1 MLLRSFTTVLLLIV
15 VVRSAEERRKKK
27 AVITSLHAKWSQT
40 SFLAETSEFMAKE
53 SNAMFWKYV
62 DAVVEGVNP
71 TEWNSFSDA
80 KQHDMAV
87 RLAMPLLPYSR
98 SKLLKFALSLRVH
111 SPIVQLF
118 QQLGAENVVNCEAY
132 ALVHGEII
140 CDAEDLER
148 SVNSADERGPSS
160 TLYSVDHVFTKSRS
174 HETTVIIYGELG
186 SETWL
191 SLHLA
196 AKKLAKNNKA
206 KYVFRHWSKEARDD
220 KVLLS
225 GYGVELAIK
234 STEYKAMDDSNIPGK
249 SQSEEGS
256 DTDTPDY
263 EDINGF
269 NFNIL
274 RKLYSDSKESLDQ
287 FRLHLL
293 ERDELTPLK
302 VWQVQDLSYQASQR
316 IVSATPE
323 KVIGLLTEISQNFP
337 LLARSISRQ
346 NVKKEFRT
354 EVQANQELTLAELG
368 IAEGDSALLIN
379 GISVDV
385 DPLDVFGVLELLKQE
400 VKLADGFY
408 KLGFKKEYITILLN
422 IEQTDDRSS
431 YALDF
436 RNAFP
441 EYLNN
446 LDTNAQYR
454 QWGNSVKLM
463 LQPYFPG
470 MIRPIARNLFTLIFI
485 VDPSQKETKNLL
497 KFAYSFYTHEIPIR
511 LGVVFVVNDD
521 KSLSGFEDASVA
533 MLNYYNFV
541 KIDQNV
547 PKAIHALVKVL
558 EKAEGEDFLTPKN
571 VINEFLENYPDQ
583 DSNDVF
589 SVDSDYDSGR
599 STGRAFLTASGLGFT
614 PKVLLNGVVLDDSGV
629 TAERFEETVIN
640 EVMKATP
647 KLQKAIMSGKL
658 KDKDNVMNWILSQP
672 EVMPRINKRVLDAP
686 SYWDALYLDLTDT
699 KPCQMKSSSQF
710 YQLSDAEY
718 NQCIMRR
725 IRYITRTD
733 EERTRPIT
741 LWVVGDFESVEGR
754 LLAYNSIKHL
764 KHSHATRIGLI
775 NNPKHVEEASR
786 PSSISMLINAAA
798 RLLPPAQAKQ
808 FITKL
813 VKEEIASKLIDKSI
827 KLEDIAV
834 NGMDVE
840 FFRKELKQLT
850 ADEVVADAKFAEKA
864 LNLQPGERAVVAN
877 GLLVGPLLEEEIF
890 EESDVQL
897 LEKLMLSRNAKVIAS
912 FIDKWQIGKESGQS
926 SDIVARVAALVGAN
940 EAKKKRFWVGL
951 HDEKYSVVSLPA
963 KQADRAALNV
973 VCIVDPLSTH
983 AQRLGPLINVI
994 QQITNADIKLVMNP
1008 KAKLSE
1014 LPLKR
1019 FYRLVLEPSVVFDD
1033 SGRISSLAY
1042 QARFASLPEKQLL
1055 TLALI
1060 PSDSWMVQAVKAV
1073 YDLDNIKMQNV
1084 EGNVVAEFELEN
1096 ILLEGHCFDE
1106 NSGTPP
1112 RGLQFTL
1119 GIRNNPTMYDTIVM
1133 ANLGYFQLKANPGAW
1148 ILRLRSG
1155 KSKDIYD
1162 ITSHTNT
1169 ESEGVGEVHVLI
1181 DSFSGRTIR
1190 VRVSKKEGKQDEN
1203 LLSEGKSNEEEGQQQ
1218 SLWSSISSKLSG
1230 GEKYDTINVFS
1241 LASGHL
1247 YERFIRIMMLSVM
1260 KHTKHPVK
1268 FWLLKNYLSP
1278 QFKETLPV
1286 MANYYG
1292 FQYELVEYK
1301 WPRWLHQQTEKQR
1314 VMWGYKI
1321 LFLDVLFPLDVR
1333 KMIYVDADQIVR
1345 TDLMELMELDLGGAP
1360 YGFTPF
1366 CDSRTSMEGFRFW
1379 KKGYWANHLAGRKYH
1394 ISALYVIDLVKFRQ
1408 IAAGD
1413 RLRGQYQGLSSDP
1426 NSLSNLDQDLPNN
1439 MIHQVRIKSLP
1450 QEWLWCETWC
1460 DDASKATAKTIDL
1473 CNNPLTKEPKLDSA
1487 MRICPEWNDYDTEIK
1502 KLLAGELQPPP
1513 ERSTPASRTEGSTR
1527 DEDRHA
1533 EL

>member
-1 MLLRSFTTVLLLIV
+1 MLLRVLTTILLLIV
-15 VVRSAEERRKKK
+15 AVRSAEERRKKK

-53 SNAMFWKYV
+53 SNAIFWKYIE
-62 DAVVEGVNP
+62 AIVERVNP
-71 TEWNSFSDA
+71 IEWNSFSDA

-87 RLAMPLLPYSR
+87 RLSVPLLPYSR
-98 SKLLKFALSLRVH
+98 NKLLKFALSLRVH

-132 ALVHGEII
+132 ALVHGEVI

-148 SVNSADERGPSS
+148 SVNSANERGPSS
-160 TLYSVDHVFTKSRS
+160 TLYSVDHVYMKSRS

-186 SETWL
+186 SKTWL

-196 AKKLAKNNKA
+196 AKKLAKNKKA

-234 STEYKAMDDSNIPGK
+234 STEYKAMDDSNIAGK

-256 DTDTPDY
+256 DTDIPDY

-293 ERDELTPLK
+293 EKDELTPLK

-354 EVQANQELTLAELG
+354 EVQANQELTLSELG

-408 KLGFKKEYITILLN
+408 KLGFKKEYLTILLN

-446 LDTNAQYR
+446 LDTNSQYR

-558 EKAEGEDFLTPKN
+558 EKAEGEDFLTPKI

-599 STGRAFLTASGLGFT
+599 STGRAFLTASGLGFA

-629 TAERFEETVIN
+629 TADRFEETVIN

-699 KPCQMKSSSQF
+699 GPCQMKSSSQL

-741 LWVVGDFESVEGR
+741 LWVVADFESAEGR

-764 KHSHATRIGLI
+764 KHSHATRVGFI
-775 NNPKHVEEASR
+775 NNPKDVEEASR
-786 PSSISMLINAAA
+786 PNSISMLMNAAA
-798 RLLPPAQAKQ
+798 RLLPPTQAKQ

-813 VKEEIASKLIDKSI
+813 VKEEIASKLIDRSI
-827 KLEDIAV
+827 KVEDIAV

-850 ADEVVADAKFAEKA
+850 ADEIVADAKFAEKA
-864 LNLQPGERAVVAN
+864 LNLQPAERAVVAN

-897 LEKLMLSRNAKVIAS
+897 LEKLMLSRNAEVIAS
-912 FIDKWQIGKESGQS
+912 FIDKWQIGKGSGQS

-940 EAKKKRFWVGL
+940 EAKKKRFWVKL
-951 HDEKYSVVSLPA
+951 QDEKYSVVNLPA

-973 VCIVDPLSTH
+973 VCVVDALSTH
-983 AQRLGPLINVI
+983 AQRLGPLISVI

-1055 TLALI
+1055 TLSLI

-1106 NSGTPP
+1106 NNGTPP

-1119 GIRNNPTMYDTIVM
+1119 GIGNNPTMYDTIVM

-1203 LLSEGKSNEEEGQQQ
+1203 LLSEGKPNEEEGQQQ

-1230 GEKYDTINVFS
+1230 GEKYETINIFS

-1278 QFKETLPV
+1278 QFKETLPL
-1286 MANYYG
+1286 MATYYG

-1502 KLLAGELQPPP
+1502 KLLAGELQPSP
-1513 ERSTPASRTEGSTR
+1513 ERSTSTSRIKGSIE